1 MAPEVSCELASRW
14 LSRAIDQEISH
25 EEERA
30 LEQHL
35 DMCPHCRG
43 QRDSL
48 FSETDRLER
57 DLAGISDEI
66 DQLLRNRM
74 GDDVRAFAV
83 DQIEPSISSGSR
95 RRYRSSVAV
104 FVAMLITIGFFLF
117 WQEPPAAR
125 ATVDFEWGPRGFEST
140 VSGVMKS
147 YEGSGV
153 RTLGTDEM
161 IRLPEG
167 SEGWLQFPEGSLS
180 RIGEFGRFQLRELE
194 DEIEIELISGRAAF
208 DVGPRGETPFRVL
221 TPYARI
227 VAFDSRFGVVHE
239 EGCTILTV
247 ERGEV
252 SVSRRHKESTPLIVG
267 PESRLELRRRGLTL
281 DSGPIA
287 AERPEQV
294 VEEVVEDVSDT
305 AVDSA
310 EPTGE
315 ERRSSPIDDQPAP
328 ERDRRPL
335 DMPPG
340 DG

>member
-1 MAPEVSCELASRW
+1 MAPEVSCDLASRW
-14 LSRAIDQEISH
+14 LSRAIDQEISR

-35 DMCPHCRG
+35 DACPHCRG
-43 QRDSL
+43 QRDLL
-48 FSETDRLER
+48 FLETDRLEQN
-57 DLAGISDEI
+57 LVGISDEI
-66 DQLLRNRM
+66 EQLLRNRM
-74 GDDVRAFAV
+74 GDDARVFAV
-83 DQIEPSISSGSR
+83 DQLEPSLSSGSR

-104 FVAMLITIGFFLF
+104 FVAMLITIVFFIF

-140 VSGVMKS
+140 VSGVLKR

-153 RTLGTDEM
+153 GTLGTDEL

-167 SEGWLQFPEGSLS
+167 SEGWIQFPDGSIS
-180 RIGEFGRFQLRELE
+180 RIGEFGRFQLRELA

-227 VAFDSRFGVVHE
+227 DAFDSRFGVVHE

-252 SVSRRHKESTPLIVG
+252 SVSRRHKDSSPLIVG
-267 PESRLELRRRGLTL
+267 PESRLEMRRRGLTL
-281 DSGPIA
+281 DAGRS
-287 AERPEQV
+287 EEQRPETV
-294 VEEVVEDVSDT
+294 VDEVPEVKNEQEDP
-305 AVDSA
+305 
-310 EPTGE
+310 EGE
-315 ERRSSPIDDQPAP
+315 ERRSAP
-328 ERDRRPL
+328 TEDEPSTDRDRRPL

-340 DG
+340 GG